1 MFQIEMHL
9 RTTASA
15 MWRSRRSDS
24 CTHFA
29 AVVLCILSRASL
41 ANDVDTDVVIYDAG
55 NTCAGGGWSKITTL
69 AACRSAIE
77 LLGYDGTKYRGLA
90 VGVLLLRG
98 RPGVHERL
106 LVQRARE
113 RLRERRRGPGVR
125 TRAHSAQRLDVGRV
139 HGRLGRGLLARHGG
153 RGIAL
158 AQRRRRRVYVPRR
171 EEGGGRDAR
180 VVRRCALRMD
190 RGRLRRER
198 PCVRVTRCVLG

>member
-77 LLGYDGTKYRGLA
+77 LLGYDGTKYRGDEDEASWPSGCYFCAGVPGCTNGFWFNEHASGSANGGAAPVCERGLTPLNGSTSVVFMGDSDVDYWPDTGGAVSPSHNVA
-90 VGVLLLRG
+90 VGGYTCQDVK
-98 RPGVHERL
+98 
-106 LVQRARE
+106 RE
-113 RLRERRRGPGVR
+113 ADEMLASFAG
-125 TRAHSAQRLDVGRV
+125 AHFEWIVVVCGEND
-139 HGRLGRGLLARHGG
+139 LA
-153 RGIAL
+153 
-158 AQRRRRRVYVPRR
+158 YV
-171 EEGGGRDAR
+171 
-180 VVRRCALRMD
+180 
-190 RGRLRRER
+190 
-198 PCVRVTRCVLG
+198 